1 MTKKSA
7 ARYFRPVISPRSSV
21 LVIGLALL
29 AVLGHVCE
37 LPVYPIVTAH
47 AHQAADHSPDHH
59 SGESQISCDPLAGVR
74 PSTCAYPQCDLNA
87 DALPSLA
94 GGRVPFRVAA
104 TTLPES
110 GPLLWRRPLF
120 LLHAS
125 FLI

>member
-1 MTKKSA
+1 M
-7 ARYFRPVISPRSSV
+7 ISPRSSF

-29 AVLGHVCE
+29 ALLGHVCE

-47 AHQAADHSPDHH
+47 AHEAAHHSPDHH
-59 SGESQISCDPLAGVR
+59 TDEEQVSCDPVAGVR

-87 DALPSLA
+87 DALPSLV
-94 GGRVPFRVAA
+94 GGRVPLRVVA
-104 TTLPES
+104 TILPES
-110 GPLLWRRPLF
+110 SALLWRRPLF